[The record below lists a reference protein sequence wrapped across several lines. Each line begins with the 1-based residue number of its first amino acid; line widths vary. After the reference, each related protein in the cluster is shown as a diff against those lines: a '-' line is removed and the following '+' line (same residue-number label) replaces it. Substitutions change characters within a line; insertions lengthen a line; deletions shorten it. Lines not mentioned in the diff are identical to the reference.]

1 LSSDRP
7 YDRSATRA
15 AIDLVGLASRS
26 QKFVSSWLSAWQ
38 GNQLPTPAGF
48 PPERLQNLKKFVLT
62 CTVNADASA
71 KIIFAGQEVNR
82 ISGAEAGLDWFSL
95 VPSREMPERLRR
107 TASVTQGAL
116 LRTVREVRLK
126 RGKKYT
132 FEMVTVPLRP
142 DKDGSVQVANFFD
155 WNPPDKKAV
164 LQSLSEIAT
173 RPVLAEFIPIVRSQT
188 TAIAM
193 GNSERELQ
201 GDERLKVMSQAAV
214 RLVMNFMAGAMK
226 TYASTGL
233 DPADYLIVIAVDSG
247 NVSHVESDPNISLRY
262 AGLIEPDWMRRG
274 VRRAAISRITHI
286 PLETVRRR
294 INRLI
299 EKGIL
304 AERRDGVIVSS
315 NGPAD
320 LVSRTAEMRFN
331 ALLIEQ
337 LAADLQ
343 MRGIF
348 FR

>member
-1 LSSDRP
+1 MR

-15 AIDLVGLASRS
+15 AIDLVGLAPRS
-26 QKFVSSWLSAWQ
+26 QKFVASWLSAWQ
-38 GNQLPTPAGF
+38 GNRLPSPADF
-48 PPERLQNLKKFVLT
+48 PPERLQNLKNFVLT
-62 CTVNADASA
+62 CVVNADSSA
-71 KIIFAGQEVNR
+71 KIVFAGQAISR
-82 ISGAEAGLDWFSL
+82 ISGAAVGLDWFSL
-95 VPSREMPERLRR
+95 VSSQEMPERLRR
-107 TASVTQGAL
+107 TASITQGAL

-126 RGKKYT
+126 RGKKYV

-164 LQSLSEIAT
+164 LQSLAEIAT

-188 TAIAM
+188 TAIAIR
-193 GNSERELQ
+193 NSERELQ

-233 DPADYLIVIAVDSG
+233 DPTDYLIVITVDSG

-304 AERRDGVIVSS
+304 IERKDGVIVSS
-315 NGPAD
+315 NGQAD
-320 LVSRTAEMRFN
+320 LASRTVKMRFN
-331 ALLIEQ
+331 ARLIEQ
-337 LAADLQ
+337 LVADLQ
-343 MRGIF
+343 MRGVF

>member
-1 LSSDRP
+1 
-7 YDRSATRA
+7 
-15 AIDLVGLASRS
+15 LAPRS

-38 GNQLPTPAGF
+38 GNQLPSPAGF
-48 PPERLQNLKKFVLT
+48 PPERLQKLKNYVMT
-62 CTVNADASA
+62 AVVNADASA
-71 KIIFAGQEVNR
+71 KIIFAGREISR
-82 ISGAEAGLDWFSL
+82 ISGAKAGLDWFSL
-95 VPSREMPERLRR
+95 VPSRELPERFRR
-107 TASVTQGAL
+107 TASVTGGAL

-132 FEMVTVPLRP
+132 FEMVTVPLRL
-142 DKDGSVQVANFFD
+142 DKDGSVQVVNFFD
-155 WNPPDKKAV
+155 WHPPDKNAV
-164 LQSLSEIAT
+164 LQNMAEIAT
-173 RPVLAEFIPIVRSQT
+173 RPVLAEFIPIVRSQKA
-188 TAIAM
+188 AIAVRNA
-193 GNSERELQ
+193 GRELQ
-201 GDERLKVMSQAAV
+201 GNERLKVMSQAAD

-233 DPADYLIVIAVDSG
+233 DPTDYLIVITVDSG

-299 EKGIL
+299 ENGIL
-304 AERRDGVIVSS
+304 AERKDGVIVSS
-315 NGPAD
+315 NRPAD
-320 LVSRTAEMRFN
+320 LVSRTVKMRFN

-337 LAADLQ
+337 LIADLQ

-348 FR
+348 VR

>member
-1 LSSDRP
+1 LSSDML

-15 AIDLVGLASRS
+15 AIDLVGLAPRS
-26 QKFVSSWLSAWQ
+26 QKFVASWLSAWQ
-38 GNQLPTPAGF
+38 GNQLPSPAGF
-48 PPERLQNLKKFVLT
+48 PPERLQKLKNYVLT
-62 CTVNADASA
+62 CVVTADASA
-71 KIIFAGQEVNR
+71 KVIFAGREINR
-82 ISGAEAGLDWFSL
+82 ISGAKAGLDWFSL
-95 VPSREMPERLRR
+95 VPSKELPERFRR
-107 TASVTQGAL
+107 TASVTGGAL

-126 RGKKYT
+126 QGKKYT

-155 WNPPDKKAV
+155 WNPPDKNAV
-164 LQSLSEIAT
+164 LQCLAEIAT
-173 RPVLAEFIPIVRSQT
+173 RPVLAEFIPIVRSQMA
-188 TAIAM
+188 AIAVRNA
-193 GNSERELQ
+193 GRELQ
-201 GDERLKVMSQAAV
+201 GNERLKVMSQAAV
-214 RLVMNFMAGAMK
+214 RLMMNFMAGAMK

-233 DPADYLIVIAVDSG
+233 DPTDYLIVITVDSG

-304 AERRDGVIVSS
+304 AERKDGVIVSS
-315 NGPAD
+315 NSPAE
-320 LVSRTAEMRFN
+320 LVSRTEKMRFN

-337 LAADLQ
+337 LIADLQ

-348 FR
+348 FH